1 MIEEEKIDENELE
14 EDKFIQKIEK
24 LSDFQE
30 EHKYLFRVCLLGDAG
45 VGKTSLLTRF
55 CDNYFFENYNNTIG
69 IDFRVATLKYDN
81 IISKIH
87 IWDTAGQERFRS
99 LGKNFYKDAYIVLL
113 VYDITRLESFENLK
127 NIWYQELKENGE
139 QNPIIAIVGNK
150 SDLYEEEEIVKE
162 EDARNYA
169 KEIGALFNLVSAKN
183 GLGIENLFNDILDA
197 YLKNNYPEKIEK
209 INQARKVSVR
219 LDKKNHSDSEN
230 KDQEGGEKP
239 SGRSGN
245 KKKKCC

>member
-1 MIEEEKIDENELE
+1 MSAEK
-14 EDKFIQKIEK
+14 KINIK
-24 LSDFQE
+24 IA
-30 EHKYLFRVCLLGDAG
+30 LLGDSG
-45 VGKTSLLTRF
+45 VGKSSIALRYTNDSF
-55 CDNYFFENYNNTIG
+55 DDNYISTNGAAYSNK
-69 IDFRVATLKYDN
+69 VVQKYGDTYQLD
-81 IISKIH
+81 

-162 EDARNYA
+162 EDARKYA

-230 KDQEGGEKP
+230 KDQEGGDNP

>member
-1 MIEEEKIDENELE
+1 MSAEK
-14 EDKFIQKIEK
+14 KINIK
-24 LSDFQE
+24 IA
-30 EHKYLFRVCLLGDAG
+30 LLGDSG
-45 VGKTSLLTRF
+45 VGKSSIALRYTNDSF
-55 CDNYFFENYNNTIG
+55 DDNYI
-69 IDFRVATLKYDN
+69 ATNGAAYSNKVVQKYGDTYQLD
-81 IISKIH
+81 

-183 GLGIENLFNDILDA
+183 GLGIENLFKDILDA

>member
-1 MIEEEKIDENELE
+1 MSAEK
-14 EDKFIQKIEK
+14 KINIK
-24 LSDFQE
+24 IA
-30 EHKYLFRVCLLGDAG
+30 LLGDSG
-45 VGKTSLLTRF
+45 VGKSSIALRYTNDSF
-55 CDNYFFENYNNTIG
+55 DDNYISTNGAAYSNK
-69 IDFRVATLKYDN
+69 VVQKYGDTYQLD
-81 IISKIH
+81 

-162 EDARNYA
+162 EDARKYA
-169 KEIGALFNLVSAKN
+169 KEINALFNLVSAKN

-245 KKKKCC
+245 IKKKCC